1 MFFDIYF
8 GKLKQSK
15 FYFSNKVI
23 GNSKNN
29 YSNKNAVVIGANN
42 DEKKEL
48 IMQNIEIAYY
58 NRKNILVIENNI
70 DLYKQY
76 ESFFEDDEDDENKYS
91 VYKINA
97 SELEIKEIESI
108 NNDMKLNDAPSCILI
123 FDDSD
128 LTNILA
134 NTINIENFLHKYIE
148 TKTNKKE
155 KIHFMSRNVLKIND
169 LIIIDTDKSIKDNY
183 ILSNIETLNKKH
195 IEILLFKDSLM
206 LYLKELRNNSLFI
219 TNHIKNYIF
228 YKYNFNEIDYLLKH
242 YLGYKDITK
251 TKIKI
256 LNKDEIM
263 YINTAN
269 YKITSLILKK

>member
-15 FYFSNKVI
+15 FHFSNKVI

-29 YSNKNAVVIGANN
+29 YSNKNAIVIGANN

-58 NRKNILVIENNI
+58 NRKNILIIENNI
-70 DLYKQY
+70 NLYEQY
-76 ESFFEDDEDDENKYS
+76 ESFFEDDEDDENEYS

-128 LTNILA
+128 LTNILT

-206 LYLKELRNNSLFI
+206 LYLKELRSNSLFI